1 VRVFVTGGTGFVGS
15 AVVRGVQPTVRG
27 RLTRARSQQVSDVD
41 APVTGVLT
49 DGCAAA
55 GPGRGSGRCR
65 RC

>member
-1 VRVFVTGGTGFVGS
+1 VRVFVTGATGFVGS

-27 RLTRARSQQVSDVD
+27 RRTRARSQQVSDAD
-41 APVTGVLT
+41 ALVTGVLT

-55 GPGRGSGRCR
+55 NPDRGSGRCR